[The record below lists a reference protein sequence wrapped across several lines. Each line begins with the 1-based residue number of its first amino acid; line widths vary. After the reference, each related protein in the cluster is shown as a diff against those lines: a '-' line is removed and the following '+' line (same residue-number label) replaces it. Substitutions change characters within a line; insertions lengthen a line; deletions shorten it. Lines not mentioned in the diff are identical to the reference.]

1 MTLRA
6 CACRV
11 LLTLACL
18 SVASGFAQPV
28 VLETLFDEVPGFARA
43 PRKSFKLNSKAA
55 AAMGGKHEPFQLK
68 NFPLANGATAGFDL
82 APVDLFDVDSKVVLV
97 EQSGTTSSI
106 TLPAATAWYGRDI
119 SGGKRNL
126 VLVSRSDGS
135 MSAMV
140 TGDPKTSDTVVMPDA
155 TGATYAVSAAVLP
168 ERELCA
174 VGEYVASDSITGAS
188 APEAEMA
195 ALQTAELTAG
205 ARQVDLM
212 LDVSYVTYQKLG
224 SDVNKVSD
232 YVTQLMAAVGSIYR
246 RDLNVELRI
255 SSLYIWKTAD
265 TFNSNKGSDGVLDT
279 GDQLNA
285 YQAYVRAN
293 RGGVNR
299 DLAHLINYNRSL
311 GGIAYVDA
319 LCEQEYGIGVSN
331 VYAELTFPG
340 DISQY
345 HWDTMVVSHEMGHNF
360 GSPHTHSFDPPID
373 CCYVDSTSKCSKA
386 APSIGTIM
394 SYCHL
399 SMGSGGGINMKFHD
413 RCVSLIRSKI
423 EAAQCLSIFN
433 PNATLAVKSDT
444 GMMIAAGS
452 TVPSTSNGTMLAAV
466 DVGSALVTRTY
477 TLANDG
483 SKNLVLSGGV
493 ALSGSHQ
500 LRVSAQPAVLSL
512 APGASTTFAV
522 TFDPAVEGLHNGQI
536 SLSTNDPAAPTYAF
550 AISGSAV
557 RRAEPQTF
565 YYTGNAA
572 IPDNSAAGVTV
583 TVPVSGVEGPVM
595 DIDFAIEGSQCSD
608 ARYVG
613 LQHTYVGDLKIVLES
628 PTGKQVVI
636 MDRPGPG
643 TWGSSGDNFCGTIFD
658 DEAGGPSIEAI
669 SATGTGQLASPHSGT
684 FTAAQPLSVFYGEP
698 AAGTW
703 KIHVSDMAS
712 SYGGGIFRN
721 ASLRITGARPI
732 GTSSINDCM
741 SY

>member
-28 VLETLFDEVPGFARA
+28 VLETLFDEVPGFARVS
-43 PRKSFKLNSKAA
+43 RKSFKLNSKAA
-55 AAMGGKHEPFQLK
+55 AAIGGKHEPFELK
-68 NFPLANGATAGFDL
+68 NFPLANGTTAGFDL
-82 APVDLFDVDSKVVLV
+82 SPLELFGPDSKVVLV
-97 EQSGTTSSI
+97 DKSGTTTSAA
-106 TLPAATAWYGRDI
+106 LPVATAWYGRDI
-119 SGGKRNL
+119 AGGKQNL

-135 MSAMV
+135 MGAMV
-140 TGDPKTSDTVVMPDA
+140 TGDPTTSDTIVMPDA
-155 TGATYAVSAAVLP
+155 TGDTYAVSAAVLP
-168 ERELCA
+168 ERELCS
-174 VGEYVASDSITGAS
+174 VGEYVASDSIIGAS

-195 ALQTAELTAG
+195 ALQTAELAAG

-212 LDVSYVTYQKLG
+212 LDVSYVTYQKLS
-224 SDVNKVSD
+224 SDVNKVND
-232 YVTQLMAAVGSIYR
+232 YVTQLMGAVGAIYR

-293 RGGVNR
+293 RSGVNR
-299 DLAHLINYNRSL
+299 DLAHLINFNMNL

-331 VYAELTFPG
+331 VYAELTFPD
-340 DISQY
+340 DISKY

-373 CCYVDSTSKCSKA
+373 CCYVDSTSQCSSA
-386 APSIGTIM
+386 TPSIGTIM

-399 SMGSGGGINMKFHD
+399 SMGSGGGINMTFHD

-433 PNATLAVKSDT
+433 PDATLAVKSDS
-444 GMMIAAGS
+444 GVMIAAGS
-452 TVPSTSNGTMLAAV
+452 TVPSTSNGTVLAAV
-466 DVGSALVTRTY
+466 DVGSALVTRTF

-483 SKNLVLSGGV
+483 SENLILSGGV
-493 ALSGSHQ
+493 LLNGSRQ
-500 LRVSAQPAVLSL
+500 LRVSAQPSVSTL
-512 APGASTTFAV
+512 APGASTTFAI
-522 TFDPAVEGLHNGQI
+522 TFDPAVEGQHDGQI
-536 SLSTNDPAAPTYAF
+536 SLNTNDPAAPTYAF

-557 RRAEPQTF
+557 RRAEPRTF
-565 YYTGNAA
+565 HYTGNAS

-583 TVPVSGVEGPVM
+583 TVPVSDVEGPVM
-595 DIDFAIEGSQCSD
+595 DIDFAIDGSQCSD

-628 PTGKQVVI
+628 PSGTKVVI
-636 MDRPGPG
+636 MDRPGAG
-643 TWGSSGDNFCGTIFD
+643 TWGSNGDNFCGTLFD
-658 DEAGGPSIEAI
+658 DEAGGPSIDSI
-669 SATGTGQLASPHSGT
+669 GSTGTGQLASPHSGT
-684 FTAAQPLSVFYGEP
+684 FTAAQPLSTFYGEP

-712 SYGGGIFRN
+712 SYGGGILRN
-721 ASLRITGARPI
+721 ASLKITGARALS
-732 GTSSINDCM
+732 TSGVDDWM